1 MHPTGGTRRVLRHFV
16 WLGAGSVKAAL
27 SRPAH
32 QRVTQAVRRSCAPP
46 LRRGACPPN
55 GARDPSPCSA
65 PFLEDQESQRIVKQI
80 RRSTARKREG
90 HRSGAD
96 CGSPNPGKLLG
107 LIRSAEQRDEADGAG
122 ADDFLSVSSCPTCGT
137 SRNRYVLAPPDRL
150 QGGDPHFEL
159 GKS

>member
-1 MHPTGGTRRVLRHFV
+1 M

-122 ADDFLSVSSCPTCGT
+122 ADEHPKLVRSEEEGVERMLNSSRP
-137 SRNRYVLAPPDRL
+137 RPAPAAYPAPR
-150 QGGDPHFEL
+150 
-159 GKS
+159 